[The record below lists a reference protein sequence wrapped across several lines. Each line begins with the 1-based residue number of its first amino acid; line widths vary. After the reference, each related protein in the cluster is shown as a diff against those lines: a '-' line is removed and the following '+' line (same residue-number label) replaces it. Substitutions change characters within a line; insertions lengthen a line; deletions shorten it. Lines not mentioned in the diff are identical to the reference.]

1 MTPDE
6 AGTSRVPLAQAVAMT
21 DWRILVADDEPYVVL
36 AIKEVLESLP
46 ASVLEARDGEEALRL
61 ARAERPDLILLDVKM
76 PGLDGFQVAS
86 ALKKDPATAG
96 IPLVFFSALGAPS
109 EKIRGLELGADDYLA
124 KPIDAEE
131 LKARARTILR
141 RSRPR
146 KGPSFVASGQL
157 QNMSLPSLVLALEGD
172 RRTTRLLLTR
182 GEERGEIIFVD
193 GQITRA
199 IQGPRQGEAAVYE
212 LLTWQDGA
220 FQMAAV
226 DPAQQI
232 GGEVAAPN
240 QGLLL
245 EGQRRRE
252 EIPDLKGR
260 LAAITGPLRV
270 PPAVREAVDRKA
282 PAPMTGLVSLLDGA
296 RALEQILVHSPFDT
310 WATLKTL
317 LRLLAVGAL
326 DAAAPE
332 SERRGGLRL
341 KVGLS
346 IEYQSLGLWQESAT
360 FNLSAWGVF
369 IRTAVP
375 FDAGEEV
382 ILRFQVP
389 ERDHPIRAMGR
400 VVWAN
405 ADPSKWGGMGMGIQF
420 VDLGDEDRGVIERH
434 LANLV
439 AGQLCGETEN
449 P

>member
-1 MTPDE
+1 
-6 AGTSRVPLAQAVAMT
+6 MT

-46 ASVLEARDGEEALRL
+46 ASVIEARDGEEALRL

-76 PGLDGFQVAS
+76 PGLDGFQVAA
-86 ALKKDPATAG
+86 ALKKDPATAA

-141 RSRPR
+141 RSRPH

-157 QNMSLPSLVLALEGD
+157 QTMSLPSLVLALEGD
-172 RRTTRLLLTR
+172 RRTTRILLTR

-193 GQITRA
+193 GHITRA
-199 IQGPRQGEAAVYE
+199 TQGPRQGEAAVYE
-212 LLTWQDGA
+212 LLNWQDGV

-252 EIPDLKGR
+252 EIPDLRGR
-260 LAAITGPLRV
+260 LAGITGPLRV

-296 RALEQILVHSPFDT
+296 RALEQVLVHSPFDT

-317 LRLLAVGAL
+317 FRLLAVGAL

-341 KVGLS
+341 KVGLP

-389 ERDHPIRAMGR
+389 EGDHPIRAMGR

-405 ADPSKWGGMGMGIQF
+405 ADPSTWGGMGMGIQF
-420 VDLGDEDRGVIERH
+420 LDLGDEDRGAIEMH

-439 AGQLCGETEN
+439 AGQLCGEAEN